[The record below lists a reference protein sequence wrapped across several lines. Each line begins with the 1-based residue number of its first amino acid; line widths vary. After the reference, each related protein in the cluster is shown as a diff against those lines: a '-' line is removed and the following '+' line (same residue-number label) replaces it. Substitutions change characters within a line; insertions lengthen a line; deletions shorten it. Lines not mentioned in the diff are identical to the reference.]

1 MPEEKYWF
9 PVYSKSGKYVGYLA
23 LLIEEDDIGWGDSI
37 PITYAHFIGEK
48 SEDEDS
54 EGDPDVKGWGKVY
67 TKKDLEDFSR
77 EMPVQDLEMLEELKE
92 VWKN

>member
-9 PVYSKSGKYVGYLA
+9 PVYSKSGKYVGYLT
-23 LLIEEDDIGWGDSI
+23 LLTEEDDIGWGDSI
-37 PITYAHFIGEK
+37 SNAYAHFVGEK
-48 SEDEDS
+48 PEDKDS

-67 TKKDLEDFSR
+67 SQDDLDGF
-77 EMPVQDLEMLEELKE
+77 MYNMAMQDSEMLEKLKE